1 MHIIQSGAYDLAV
14 QEVMQEQ
21 IVIDMVN
28 DLKEMNPDI
37 TLEEL
42 EGFDFTQRANTE
54 YHNRGGNK
62 AKYIGT
68 VPQAI
73 RLLIKGENNN
83 D

>member
-1 MHIIQSGAYDLAV
+1 MHIIKSGVYDLAV
-14 QEVMQEQ
+14 QEVMKEQ

-28 DLKEMNPDI
+28 DLKEMKPDI
-37 TLEEL
+37 TVEEL
-42 EGFDFTQRANTE
+42 EGFEFTQKANAE
-54 YHNRGGNK
+54 YHNRGGNN

-73 RLLIKGENNN
+73 KLLIKGENNN

>member
-1 MHIIQSGAYDLAV
+1 MHIIRNGTYDLAV

-28 DLKEMNPDI
+28 DLKEMKPDI
-37 TLEEL
+37 TIEEL
-42 EGFDFTQRANTE
+42 EGFEFTQKANLE
-54 YHNRGGNK
+54 YHNRGGNS

-68 VPQAI
+68 VPEAI
-73 RLLIKGENNN
+73 RKLIKGEDIN

>member
-1 MHIIQSGAYDLAV
+1 MHIIRSGVYDLAV
-14 QEVMQEQ
+14 QEVMEEQ

-28 DLKEMNPDI
+28 ELKEMNPNI
-37 TLEEL
+37 TVEQL
-42 EGFDFTQRANTE
+42 EGFEFTQKANAE

-68 VPQAI
+68 VPEAI
-73 RLLIKGENNN
+73 RKLIKGEDNN